1 MGKNPK
7 QTGCN
12 TWIGDSR
19 TDDSVGENDSRTTR
33 RWSGK
38 SKKRSGEG
46 RNRKDAELN
55 KKTEKNREG
64 DNINKMKRKLVKIG
78 IWSLP
83 ALAQVLILQSTAV
96 ATTPPPGPCAPD
108 LPGSPVFRKMRKRK
122 KKKFRRLRILGEEQ
136 ENMENYPL
144 GKESEGQEQ
153 RERKKRKKRRTWI
166 DDF

>member
-1 MGKNPK
+1 MKKNPK
-7 QTGCN
+7 QTGNN
-12 TWIGDSR
+12 TWRGNSR
-19 TDDSVGENDSRTTR
+19 TDNRVVENDSRTR
-33 RWSGK
+33 KWNGE

-46 RNRKDAELN
+46 RNCRNAGLN

-78 IWSLP
+78 IWSFP
-83 ALAQVLILQSTAV
+83 ALAQVFILRSTAV

-108 LPGSPVFRKMRKRK
+108 LPGSPVFRKIRRRR

-136 ENMENYPL
+136 ENLKNYPVEE
-144 GKESEGQEQ
+144 ESEGQEQ
-153 RERKKRKKRRTWI
+153 RGKKRRKKRRTWI